1 MDCVMLCLQIL
12 SSVLRL
18 DAPPH
23 AGGSRGRRRSLP
35 RVPVYET
42 EADGGQEADTEWSP
56 YSPPGDTQYVNHNSS
71 GGSVMFPYDSSVTSM
86 TSSEAQMDQ
95 FDALFSKSLQL
106 QQQQKEDYGNCP
118 EVNIE
123 VPSDSDSSRR
133 PSKYTLSSNSSI
145 QNINEGQQQQRIRR
159 ESFQVQNVQRRTSRG
174 QSPAGRYFI

>member
-1 MDCVMLCLQIL
+1 MF
-12 SSVLRL
+12 
-18 DAPPH
+18 
-23 AGGSRGRRRSLP
+23 
-35 RVPVYET
+35 
-42 EADGGQEADTEWSP
+42 
-56 YSPPGDTQYVNHNSS
+56 QYD
-71 GGSVMFPYDSSVTSM
+71 PSVTTM

-106 QQQQKEDYGNCP
+106 QQQQQQEDYGNCP

-145 QNINEGQQQQRIRR
+145 QNMNEQQQRIRR

-174 QSPAGRYFI
+174 QCPAGRYFI

>member
-1 MDCVMLCLQIL
+1 MDCNVMLCLQIL
-12 SSVLRL
+12 SSVFRL

-56 YSPPGDTQYVNHNSS
+56 YSPPGDSQYVSNHNSS
-71 GGSVMFPYDSSVTSM
+71 SVMFQYDPSVTTM

-106 QQQQKEDYGNCP
+106 QQQQQQEDYGNCP

-145 QNINEGQQQQRIRR
+145 QNMNEQQQRIRR

-174 QSPAGRYFI
+174 QCPAGRYFI